1 MSFLDRLIGKP
12 LSSHSE
18 DEQKVG
24 PFAAVPMLGL
34 DGLASAAYG
43 PEAALTVLLPLGVV
57 GLSYLFP
64 IMGILL
70 VLLAVL
76 FFSYRQTMAAYPT
89 GGGSYTVSRENLGIK
104 PGLFAAAAL
113 LVDYV
118 LVVAVGISAGVG
130 AFVSIFPSLTEYR
143 LELSLFVLALVAIV
157 NLRGAKESGIAFALP
172 TYGFIASLGIVL
184 VIGVVKTVIAGGAPV
199 AVVTPSVLPAPDANF
214 AALSVIPLALLL
226 HAFASGCTA
235 MTGVEAVSNGMSVF
249 RKPVVPTA
257 QQTLT
262 IIVGVLGILLAGI
275 AYLCRAYNVGAT
287 PPEGES
293 YQSVLSQLTAAI
305 IGKGLFYY
313 VTLGFTLAVLALS
326 ANTGYADFPRL
337 CRLLAQDSFL
347 PHAFENRGRR
357 LVYSLGISVLTFMT
371 ALLLIGF
378 GGITDRL
385 IPLFAVGA
393 FGAFTLSQAG
403 MVRYWQKQPATGA
416 TRASMFINGLGAI
429 ATGIALMVILV
440 AKFTEGAWVT
450 VLLIPGTVFLFL
462 RVRAHYDAVHKEIGD
477 VGKLDVVHLEP
488 PVVVV
493 PIKDWTT
500 IAEKGL
506 QFALSLSPDVMA
518 VHIATQDDDAEALRT
533 RWTRDVTEPLRE
545 AGRKPP
551 VLVVLASP
559 YRRLFNPLFGY
570 LNELEQRFP
579 ERRIAVIIPELVETH
594 WYQYPLHN
602 QRATALKAALLLRG
616 GDRIVVIN
624 VPWYFGAEGKRAS
637 FVEKES

>member
-18 DEQKVG
+18 EEQKVG

-43 PEAALTVLLPLGVV
+43 PEAALTVLLPLGVI

-76 FFSYRQTMAAYPT
+76 YFSYRQTMAAYPT

-104 PGLFAAAAL
+104 PGLLAAAAL

-130 AFVSIFPSLTEYR
+130 AFVSIFPSLTAHR
-143 LELSLFVLALVAIV
+143 LELSLFVLVLVAIV

-172 TYGFIASLGIVL
+172 TYGFIASLGLVL
-184 VIGVVKTVIAGGAPV
+184 VIGVVKTVMAGGTPVPVVAP
-199 AVVTPSVLPAPDANF
+199 PMLPDAGTLT
-214 AALSVIPLALLL
+214 ALSAAPIVLLL

-257 QQTLT
+257 QMTLT
-262 IIVGVLGILLAGI
+262 IIVGVLGVLLAGI

-287 PPEGES
+287 PPEGDS

-305 IGKGLFYY
+305 VGKGIVYY

-357 LVYSLGISVLTFMT
+357 LVYSLGISVLTVMT
-371 ALLLIGF
+371 AVLLIGF

-393 FGAFTLSQAG
+393 FGAFTLSQMG
-403 MVRYWQKQPATGA
+403 MVRYWQKKPATAA
-416 TRASMFINGLGAI
+416 TRASMFINGLGAV
-429 ATGIALMVILV
+429 ATGIALIVILV

-450 VLLIPGTVFLFL
+450 VLLIPGIVFLFM
-462 RVRAHYDAVHKEIGD
+462 RVRAHYDAVQKEIGD
-477 VGKLDVVHLEP
+477 AGRLDVAHLDP

-518 VHIATQDDDAEALRT
+518 VHIATEDEDAEALRA
-533 RWTRDVTEPLRE
+533 RWTRDVTEPLRA
-545 AGRKPP
+545 AGRKTP
-551 VLVVLASP
+551 VLVVIASP

-570 LNELEQRFP
+570 L
-579 ERRIAVIIPELVETH
+579 
-594 WYQYPLHN
+594 
-602 QRATALKAALLLRG
+602 
-616 GDRIVVIN
+616 
-624 VPWYFGAEGKRAS
+624 
-637 FVEKES
+637 

>member
-1 MSFLDRLIGKP
+1 MSFLDSLIGKP
-12 LSSHSE
+12 LASHSE

-43 PEAALTVLLPLGVV
+43 PEAALTVLLPLGVM

-76 FFSYRQTMAAYPT
+76 YFSYRQTMAAYPT

-130 AFVSIFPSLTEYR
+130 AFVSIFPALTEHR
-143 LELSLFVLALVAIV
+143 LELSLFVLALVTVV
-157 NLRGAKESGIAFALP
+157 NLRGAKESGVAFALP
-172 TYGFIASLGIVL
+172 TYGFIASLVLVL
-184 VIGVVKTVIAGGAPV
+184 VIGIVKAVMAGGAPAPV
-199 AVVTPSVLPAPDANF
+199 IAPPMLPEEGTF
-214 AALSVIPLALLL
+214 AALSAAPLALLL

-257 QQTLT
+257 QRTLT
-262 IIVGVLGILLAGI
+262 IIVGVLGVLLAGI

-287 PPEGES
+287 PPEGDG

-305 IGKGLFYY
+305 VGKGVLYY

-326 ANTGYADFPRL
+326 ANTGFADFPRL

-357 LVYSLGISVLTFMT
+357 LVYSLGISVLAVMT

-403 MVRYWQKQPATGA
+403 MVRYWQKQKPTGA
-416 TRASMFINGLGAI
+416 TRASMFVNGLGAL
-429 ATGIALMVILV
+429 ATAIALMVILV
-440 AKFTEGAWVT
+440 AKFAEGAWVT
-450 VLLIPGTVFLFL
+450 VLLIPAMVMLFL
-462 RVRAHYDAVHKEIGD
+462 RVRSHYDAVQAEIGD
-477 VGKLDVVHLEP
+477 AGKLDVVHLEP

-493 PIKDWTT
+493 PIKGWTT
-500 IAEKGL
+500 ITEKGL

-518 VHIATQDDDAEALRT
+518 VHIATEDEDAEALRA
-533 RWTRDVTEPLRE
+533 RWVRDVVEPLR
-545 AGRKPP
+545 AARRKAPE
-551 VLVVLASP
+551 LVVIASP

-570 LNELEQRFP
+570 LHELEERYP
-579 ERRIAVIIPELVETH
+579 ERRIAVIIPELVETQ

-624 VPWYFGAEGKRAS
+624 VPWYFGTEGRRAC